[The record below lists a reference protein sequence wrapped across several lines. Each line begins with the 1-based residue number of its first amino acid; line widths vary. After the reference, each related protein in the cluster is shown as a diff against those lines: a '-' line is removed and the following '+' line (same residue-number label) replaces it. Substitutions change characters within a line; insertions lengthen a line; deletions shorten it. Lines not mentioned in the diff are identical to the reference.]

1 MQKETVFQCNC
12 PSLHSCFDYA
22 YSHALLIVY
31 TFADHRCY
39 SPQMVSIELSIFL
52 AFKHDFYL
60 YVYIPVHI
68 TYMISMNTVHIYNV
82 YMQPISLYKYY
93 IISYRIRTVLMH
105 RKTCNLHII
114 SLSIYIYV
122 CKKYVI
128 YIYI

>member
-1 MQKETVFQCNC
+1 MQKETVFQRNC

-39 SPQMVSIELSIFL
+39 SPQMVSIELSIFW

-82 YMQPISLYKYY
+82 YMQHISLYKYY

-105 RKTCNLHII
+105 SKTCNLHVI
-114 SLSIYIYV
+114 SLCIYIYM
-122 CKKYVI
+122 
-128 YIYI
+128 